1 MSTLNV
7 NNIATESGSTITI
20 GGSGD
25 TVTLG
30 SGASSS
36 GFGAAVAGIAGVSTF
51 TSSGTWTKATREAA
65 LGVTIKRVIVYVT
78 GGGGSASAS
87 QGGNYSAG
95 GAGTAIKLIDVS
107 SISSATVTVGS
118 GGAGVH
124 YSPAQS
130 GNNGG
135 DSIWSDGTN
144 TVTGGG
150 GGRGIYNGGEN
161 TGLGGTAT
169 GGDININGGNAPSLL
184 YGQAGGSYWG
194 SGGVRRDSTQSF
206 STRGAYG
213 SGGTSIYDG
222 QSIDA
227 PDGIVI
233 VWEIA
238 G

>member
-1 MSTLNV
+1 MART
-7 NNIATESGSTITI
+7 TIREEDIT
-20 GGSGD
+20 
-25 TVTLG
+25 
-30 SGASSS
+30 SGA
-36 GFGAAVAGIAGVSTF
+36 VPTTGIVGVSTF

-65 LGVTIKRVIVYVT
+65 LGVTIKRVIIYVT

-87 QGGNYSAG
+87 QGANYSAG

-161 TGLGGTAT
+161 NGLGGTAT
-169 GGDININGGNAPSLL
+169 GGDININGGNAPSAQ

-222 QSIDA
+222 QSVDA
-227 PDGIVI
+227 PGGIVV